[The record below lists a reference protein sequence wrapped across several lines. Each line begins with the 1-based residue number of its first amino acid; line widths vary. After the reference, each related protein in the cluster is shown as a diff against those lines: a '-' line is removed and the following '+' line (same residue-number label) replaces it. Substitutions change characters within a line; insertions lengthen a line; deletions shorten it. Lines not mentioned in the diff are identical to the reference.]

1 MGPGQS
7 NARRLNSVHEPILG
21 HGGFSRVSGGCTLL
35 TMKIPSLVSGLALAA
50 FGVTASAH
58 AHLQKASPADG
69 SVVTTSPSRIVLN
82 FSEAARLTAASIQKG
97 EQPRQNLK
105 PLPATTARQLA
116 VPLPPLTPGSYSV
129 SWRVVSADGHV
140 MSGTLRFTLAP
151 ERAAEHPTRH

>member
-7 NARRLNSVHEPILG
+7 NARRLNSVREPMLG
-21 HGGFSRVSGGCTLL
+21 HGGFSRVSGGCTRL

-97 EQPRQNLK
+97 DQPRQNLQ
-105 PLPATTARQLA
+105 PLPATAARQKIGRA
-116 VPLPPLTPGSYSV
+116 
-129 SWRVVSADGHV
+129 HV
-140 MSGTLRFTLAP
+140 
-151 ERAAEHPTRH
+151 

>member
-1 MGPGQS
+1 
-7 NARRLNSVHEPILG
+7 
-21 HGGFSRVSGGCTLL
+21 
-35 TMKIPSLVSGLALAA
+35 MKILSLVSGLALAT

-97 EQPRQNLK
+97 DEPRQNLK
-105 PLPATTARQLA
+105 PLPATAARQIS
-116 VPLPPLTPGSYSV
+116 VPLPQLTPGSYSV
-129 SWRVVSADGHV
+129 TWRVVSEDGHV

-151 ERAAEHPTRH
+151 ARAADHPAQH